1 MRNNS
6 VGWVCGRAVRD
17 LGLEG
22 EWRDWDLGFA
32 IYVCK
37 LLYIHTMHDPL
48 LSNQQW
54 RNQIASLWPA
64 IKGSLAKV
72 YKPCIRK
79 NCPACQR
86 GDKHPAWIL
95 SLSSRGRRKTMY
107 VPQAMVLPL
116 RKAIRNGRR
125 IEYLLYRTGP
135 ELLKGYRKTVR
146 KP

>member
-1 MRNNS
+1 MIP
-6 VGWVCGRAVRD
+6 WGRRP
-17 LGLEG
+17 LE
-22 EWRDWDLGFA
+22 
-32 IYVCK
+32 
-37 LLYIHTMHDPL
+37 
-48 LSNQQW
+48 
-54 RNQIASLWPA
+54 PA
-64 IKGSLAKV
+64 DQRSAPRVKALIRSARLKGPNAGSLAKV